1 MTLPVPRDRNGMSEA
16 EFLAQYDAARY
27 ARPSV
32 AVDMVVLTVADQA
45 QPNYRKLP
53 AKKLQ
58 LLLIRRG
65 EHPYLGQWALP
76 GGFVSV
82 DESLDEAA
90 RRELHDETGIADI
103 YLQPLAAWGEVD
115 RDPRTRVISCSY
127 LALVDSTQ
135 LPLQAGTDAAD
146 AQWFQLSCTLVEQ
159 TTTQLPTGMQ
169 TNRLYLIE
177 LTGSAEEACPL
188 PLTAEVRRVDTAEG
202 KRRSSKLVI
211 ESSNGLAFD
220 HAKIIYA
227 ATERLKQQ
235 IEHTDI
241 AFQLMP
247 ERFTLSALQ
256 QVYEI
261 IGGKEL
267 LAAAFRRKIA
277 PLVEETDATTRD
289 AGHRPS
295 RLYRFNPFA
304 IQKEFL

>member
-1 MTLPVPRDRNGMSEA
+1 MTIPAPLDPNGLTEA
-16 EFLAQYDAARY
+16 EFLARYDASQYD
-27 ARPSV
+27 RPSV
-32 AVDMVVLTVADQA
+32 AVDLILLTVADQA

-53 AKKLQ
+53 AKTLQ

-76 GGFVSV
+76 GGFVAV
-82 DESLDEAA
+82 DESLEEAA
-90 RRELHDETGIADI
+90 RRELLDETGIADI
-103 YLQPLAAWGEVD
+103 YLEQLATWSEVD

-146 AQWFQLSCTLVEQ
+146 ARWFQVTCTLAQ
-159 TTTQLPTGMQ
+159 ATTTTLPSGSQ
-169 TNRLYLIE
+169 TERLYRIE
-177 LTGSAEEACPL
+177 LIGAEEETS
-188 PLTAEVRRVDTAEG
+188 PLTLAAEVRRTDAVEG
-202 KRRSSKLVI
+202 QRRSSTLMV
-211 ESSNGLAFD
+211 ETSDGLAFD
-220 HAKIIYA
+220 HAKMICSAI
-227 ATERLKQQ
+227 ERLKHQ

-261 IGGKEL
+261 ILGKEL

-295 RLYRFNPFA
+295 RLHRFNSA
-304 IQKEFL
+304 ARQI